1 MERSSRIKR
10 QRRAKE
16 KTSGEIARIRLTGML
31 ASDYLEC
38 SPEQFEIL
46 RKELLEILSRYIDIN
61 ETQQI
66 QLNIVQEL
74 KQGVQYVK
82 TIQVKGL

>member
-1 MERSSRIKR
+1 MERISRIKR
-10 QRRAKE
+10 QRKSKE
-16 KTSGEIARIRLTGML
+16 KTSGEIARIRLAGTL

-38 SPEQFEIL
+38 SPEQFEIM
-46 RKELLEILSRYIDIN
+46 RKELPEILSRYMDIN

-66 QLNIVQEL
+66 QLNMVQEL

-82 TIQVKGL
+82 TIQIKGL